1 MVAVAHVS
9 YSWFLL
15 GAPFEQARYLLPL
28 LPLFALLPAL
38 AVRGV
43 GRRFAPAAGVLI
55 VTFAL
60 GLSVYG
66 QLLTIARFYG

>member
-1 MVAVAHVS
+1 
-9 YSWFLL
+9 
-15 GAPFEQARYLLPL
+15 
-28 LPLFALLPAL
+28 LFALLPAL

-43 GRRFAPAAGVLI
+43 GRRFAPATGIVI
-55 VTFAL
+55 VTLAI